1 MYVDTYTKSTS
12 LSLAPL
18 LQFAQKTAIQMLIE
32 VNSSRAQGLEGTLD
46 PIYANHLALTLGI
59 LGFASRYV
67 YHTVMLSCFS
77 PLCTHH

>member
-1 MYVDTYTKSTS
+1 
-12 LSLAPL
+12 
-18 LQFAQKTAIQMLIE
+18 MLIE

-67 YHTVMLSCFS
+67 YHTVTLSCFS